1 MEDVY
6 FWENENIDSIIIII
20 IIEARLS
27 ENWEMKK
34 SNTECAVDCMHQVL
48 DFDCH
53 WLKHLL

>member
-27 ENWEMKK
+27 ENREMKK
-34 SNTECAVDCMHQVL
+34 SNTEGAVDCML
-48 DFDCH
+48 
-53 WLKHLL
+53 